1 MYRNKIKVR
10 GVKQLDPKFVPIFFL
25 IFAVIFISVGII
37 MLCYPQIKEKKC
49 SETVTAEVIDNSSE
63 SIRFSRNGSR
73 GRRVSTVF
81 RPSFS
86 FTYEGVEYIVES
98 KTASNPPAFHTGEI
112 VELHIDPNDPQNFYA
127 PSDKTTK
134 FLGLIFSGIGA
145 VFLIVV
151 IALKFVFRKNENG
164 EDT

>member
-10 GVKQLDPKFVPIFFL
+10 GAKQLDPKFVPIFFL
-25 IFAVIFISVGII
+25 MFSVIFISVGTG
-37 MLCYPQIKEKKC
+37 LLFYPKIKEIKC
-49 SETVTAEVIDNSSE
+49 SETVTAEVIDVSSE
-63 SIRFSRNGSR
+63 SMTIKSSRSY

-98 KTASNPPAFHTGEI
+98 KTASNPPAFHNGEI
-112 VELHIDPNDPQNFYA
+112 VELHIDPKNPENFYA

-134 FLGLIFSGIGA
+134 FISIIFVGIGA
-145 VFLIVV
+145 VFLILV
-151 IALKFVFRKNENG
+151 IALRFAFRRNENH
-164 EDT
+164 EQ